1 MITSVHSI
9 IYAGD
14 ADAARAFFRDVL
26 RLPYVDAHD
35 GWLIFKLPPS
45 ELAIHPEEGASG
57 AHELYLMCDDIDATM
72 AELAARGAEFTTPVR
87 QAGFGRATAIRIPG
101 GGQIGLYQPS
111 HKTAY
116 DA

>member
-1 MITSVHSI
+1 
-9 IYAGD
+9 
-14 ADAARAFFRDVL
+14 
-26 RLPYVDAHD
+26 
-35 GWLIFKLPPS
+35 
-45 ELAIHPEEGASG
+45 
-57 AHELYLMCDDIDATM
+57 MCDDIDATM

>member
-1 MITSVHSI
+1 MIGAPACSRSVRESAPLSTPATI
-9 IYAGD
+9 PAP
-14 ADAARAFFRDVL
+14 ARSPD
-26 RLPYVDAHD
+26 
-35 GWLIFKLPPS
+35 S
-45 ELAIHPEEGASG
+45 HPAEGASA